1 MTLRSSWKA
10 SLRLSLVWV
19 PVKAYP
25 ASVSGGGR
33 PQFHQLHADCHCRIR
48 YQKTCPQ
55 HGEVDSEAIVSGYQ
69 YARDQYLVLEPAE
82 LERLPS
88 QHERAV
94 TIAEFIPSES
104 LDAMYAGGKS
114 YYLLPDGPAG
124 ARPYAVLCRAMR
136 DADRHA
142 LARAVIGGR
151 EQLVLLRP
159 LERLLVLSV
168 LAYDHQIR
176 RPELFE
182 DQLPAV
188 EVESEELGLARSLIE
203 ASTPETFDFSGYRDA
218 QAEHLE
224 RLIEAKLAGSEL
236 VHAAPACEPPPVAN
250 LIDALRESVARVTPS
265 TPTKK
270 SSNGRPRQKTACR
283 RVGRSRRRRKSS

>member
-10 SLRLSLVWV
+10 YLRLSLVWV

-25 ASVSGGGR
+25 AALSGGGR

-48 YQKTCPQ
+48 YQKTCPR
-55 HGEVDSEAIVSGYQ
+55 HGEVASEAIVSGYQ
-69 YARDQYLVLEPAE
+69 YAQDQYLVIDPAE

-88 QHERAV
+88 QHEPAV
-94 TIAEFIPSES
+94 TIAEFIPPES
-104 LDAMYAGGKS
+104 LDPMYAGGKS

-124 ARPYAVLCRAMR
+124 QRPYAVLCRAMR
-136 DADRHA
+136 DAGRHA
-142 LARAVIGGR
+142 LARAVLSGR

-159 LERLLVLSV
+159 LEDLLVLSV

-176 RPELFE
+176 RPQVFE

-203 ASTPETFDFSGYRDA
+203 ASTAEAFDFSGYRDA
-218 QAEHLE
+218 HAE
-224 RLIEAKLAGSEL
+224 RITSSGRD
-236 VHAAPACEPPPVAN
+236 AA
-250 LIDALRESVARVTPS
+250 T
-265 TPTKK
+265 
-270 SSNGRPRQKTACR
+270 
-283 RVGRSRRRRKSS
+283 RKPM